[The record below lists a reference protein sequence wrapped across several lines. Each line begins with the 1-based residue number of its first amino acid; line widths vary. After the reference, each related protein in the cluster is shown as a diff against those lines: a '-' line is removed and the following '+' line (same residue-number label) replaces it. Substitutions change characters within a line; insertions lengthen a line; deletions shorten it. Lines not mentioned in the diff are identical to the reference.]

1 MPERSQ
7 DRSRPKT
14 ETVICRCEDITAAE
28 IRELIARGYQ
38 TPDEI
43 KRLSR
48 CGMGQCQ
55 GRTCRL
61 LLLQEIASAT
71 GRDVRDIPMS
81 TFRPPTKPVKLGLLA
96 KARVEREA
104 EQEGDVGP

>member
-1 MPERSQ
+1 MTEREAG
-7 DRSRPKT
+7 T
-14 ETVICRCEDITAAE
+14 IICRCEDITLE
-28 IRELIARGYQ
+28 EVRKLIARGYQ

-61 LLLQEIASAT
+61 LLLQEIAMAT
-71 GRDVRDIPMS
+71 GQRVGEIPMS
-81 TFRPPTKPVKLGLLA
+81 TFRPPTKPVKLGLFA
-96 KARVEREA
+96 KAREEREGG
-104 EQEGDVGP
+104 EGE

>member
-1 MPERSQ
+1 MADKGP
-7 DRSRPKT
+7 DT
-14 ETVICRCEDITAAE
+14 IICRCEDITLDE
-28 IRELIARGYQ
+28 VRGLIARGYK

-61 LLLQEIASAT
+61 LLLQEIAAAT
-71 GRDVRDIPMS
+71 GGQIEDIPMS
-81 TFRPPTKPVKLGLLA
+81 TFRPPTKPIKLGLLA
-96 KARVEREA
+96 KARKERERG
-104 EQEGDVGP
+104 EGE

>member
-1 MPERSQ
+1 L
-7 DRSRPKT
+7 PKKRHESPDT
-14 ETVICRCEDITAAE
+14 IICRCEDVTVEEVRE
-28 IRELIARGYQ
+28 IIARGYE

-61 LLLQEIASAT
+61 LLLGEIAAAT
-71 GRDVRDIPMS
+71 GKSVADIPMS

-96 KARVEREA
+96 KARMRREGG
-104 EQEGDVGP
+104 EGE